1 MFFVPTLP
9 LECQEALGMESG
21 QISDSQISASSWYDD
36 YDSARMGR
44 LYNQERSG
52 AWTAA
57 TNDTNQWLQIDLGSY
72 YARVTRI
79 ATQGRY
85 GVYTEWVTEYK
96 LQHSEDGVNFQY
108 YREQGQ
114 TTDKVMCNKF
124 TETSRRSEQNQQEG
138 MILL

>member
-1 MFFVPTLP
+1 
-9 LECQEALGMESG
+9 MESG
-21 QISDSQISASSWYDD
+21 KITDSQISASSRYNDNG
-36 YDSARMGR
+36 SARMGR
-44 LYNQERSG
+44 LHNQERSG

-85 GVYTEWVTEYK
+85 GVSIQWVTEYK

-114 TTDKVMCNKF
+114 TTDQVIYNKF
-124 TETSRRSEQNQQEG
+124 METSRRSKQNQQ
-138 MILL
+138 

>member
-1 MFFVPTLP
+1 MFFLPTKP

-21 QISDSQISASSWYDD
+21 KITDSQISASSRYNDNG
-36 YDSARMGR
+36 SARMGR

-85 GVYTEWVTEYK
+85 GVSIQWVTEYK

-114 TTDKVMCNKF
+114 TTDKVIYNKF
-124 TETSRRSEQNQQEG
+124 METSRRSKQNQQ
-138 MILL
+138 